1 MRKKAGSLFLT
12 VMMAAVLM
20 LTMASCGKKPGQTHS
35 KNTLPTLEEY
45 FVPAAIAE
53 LEQQMET
60 DRMDATARAE
70 GDTMFINLYSKDQA
84 VPVIQWESLKPK
96 MNDMIDKA
104 EEVYTS
110 VVKKLQDSCSNEN
123 ITLQLTYTDS
133 LGTDIFLVT
142 YSASGEISREFPIES
157 MQAPEDSG
165 LTLEEYF
172 ETDEMKATIAGMQKN
187 SASQKAPMD
196 LAAYAMG
203 NAAFFDYTLRTEVP
217 ADSVEEMRSLM
228 SDLIEQKR
236 GTLEGIVAD
245 FKSKCSN
252 EEITLWVTYMDFSGT
267 ELATASFS
275 ASGEAEET
283 SLPTLEEY
291 VASGMAKTDMQKLD
305 SEEASVNVYAKGDTV
320 FFDYTLKY
328 EVPADSQEE
337 VKAKMAALLETQRDT
352 MEKTAADLK
361 NRCSNESVTI
371 RVTWVDSAGNELAEA
386 SFSAGDQAPQDD
398 GEPLDERG
406 EALAAFID
414 AMIEKLRQDAAG
426 GQVSLEEYLRLDS
439 TQDLILAVS
448 QQFVD
453 EEHGGY
459 ISNGSVKGDTLTLT
473 YSLVEEIPDEK
484 RDEVRE
490 SLIAALDQREASL
503 NELAKQFKAHCT
515 NEQVELW
522 FNCVDS
528 AGEGLCQKLCVAE

>member
-1 MRKKAGSLFLT
+1 MRKKPVPLFLA

-305 SEEASVNVYAKGDTV
+305 SEEASVNVYAKGDTL
-320 FFDYTLKY
+320 FYEATLTY
-328 EVPADSQEE
+328 EIPSDSLEKVKARMADSLEE
-337 VKAKMAALLETQRDT
+337 KRDAYEEMAAYIKSQ
-352 MEKTAADLK
+352 
-361 NRCSNESVTI
+361 CSNKSITV
-371 RVTWVDSAGNELAEA
+371 RVTYFASDGSELMSA
-386 SFSAGDQAPQDD
+386 SFSTEDQASQ

-439 TQDLILAVS
+439 TQDLIMAVS

-459 ISNGSVKGDTLTLT
+459 ISHGYVKGDALTLN
-473 YSLVEEIPDEK
+473 YSLVEEIPDDK

-490 SLIAALDQREASL
+490 SLIAVLDQRKASL
-503 NELAKQFKAHCT
+503 DELARQFKAHCT
-515 NEQVELW
+515 NEKVGLW

-528 AGEGLCQKLCVAE
+528 DGEGLCQELFVAE